1 MKTGTAVR
9 VSMTAIH
16 ADDKA
21 SAACGRSGSDESERR
36 HLAAGAA
43 GRSPRRDPPRAR
55 VPAAAVGLLALGA
68 VLMPAAG
75 AAQDPLIPAG
85 FQGAWS
91 TQLEYCG
98 QDSDGNYTIG
108 RDSIDAWEVSW
119 DGIRILSRT
128 KDLLRLRA
136 THREYESAD
145 PVKLTLRRTGA
156 DAISFQ
162 ECDGEHCWQVELRRC
177 PGSKEQSSPGN
188 AQG

>member
-16 ADDKA
+16 ADDKTG
-21 SAACGRSGSDESERR
+21 AAGGRSGSDGSELR
-36 HLAAGAA
+36 HLGADVAYAA

-55 VPAAAVGLLALGA
+55 VPAAVVGLLALGA
-68 VLMPAAG
+68 MLMPAAG
-75 AAQDPLIPAG
+75 AAQGPRIPAG

-98 QDSDGNYTIG
+98 KDSDGNYTIHP
-108 RDSIDAWEVSW
+108 DSIDAWEVSW

-136 THREYESAD
+136 THREYENTF
-145 PVKLTLRRTGA
+145 PVKLTLTRTGA
-156 DAISFQ
+156 DAITVQ
-162 ECDGEHCWQVELRRC
+162 ECHGEYCWQVELRRC
-177 PGSKEQSSPGN
+177 PDPKEQ
-188 AQG
+188 